1 MRTINTVHI
10 KKKWHASMASWSK
23 EKLMNSGSVPWP
35 IVWLVSDM
43 LCLIWTVRYK
53 MDGSSLS
60 AMVRLLERNQ
70 TMNSS
75 LGAPSSSIKK
85 KNPLNLWRMPTH
97 LIGSMQFHVIVDP
110 LFVHTCMHVMCCHL
124 SRQRTCYGQGC
135 T

>member
-10 KKKWHASMASWSK
+10 KKKKCHASFLVQRK
-23 EKLMNSGSVPWP
+23 TNELRVGSVTD
-35 IVWLVSDM
+35 IVWHVSDI

-97 LIGSMQFHVIVDP
+97 LIGSMKFHVIVDP
-110 LFVHTCMHVMCCHL
+110 VFVHTCMHVMCCHL
-124 SRQRTCYGQGC
+124 SRQTTCYGQGC